1 VLDAQP
7 PRAVAAGNVETSQR
21 VVDVVLGALA
31 QALPDRIPAAS
42 SGSMSNLLFGD
53 DKLAYYETIAGG
65 AGASAQGP
73 GASCIHTHMTNTRN
87 TPVEALE
94 QALPVRVL
102 EYARRRGSG
111 GGGVHAGGDGV
122 VRAIELLADATV
134 TIIGERRRRPAY
146 GLQGGGPG
154 QPGSDTLQRGDR
166 EVKLP
171 GKVTFVARAGDR
183 LTIRTPGGGGHGDAM
198 RGKFWASV
206 LSGEPFKIA

>member
-1 VLDAQP
+1 
-7 PRAVAAGNVETSQR
+7 
-21 VVDVVLGALA
+21 
-31 QALPDRIPAAS
+31 
-42 SGSMSNLLFGD
+42 MSNLLLGD
-53 DKLAYYETIAGG
+53 DNHAYYETIAGG
-65 AGASAQGP
+65 AGASAHGA

-94 QALPVRVL
+94 QALPVRVI

-111 GGGVHAGGDGV
+111 GGGLHAGGDGV
-122 VRAIELLADATV
+122 VRALELLADATV
-134 TIIGERRRRPAY
+134 TVIGERRRRPPY

-154 QPGSDTLQRGDR
+154 QTGSDSLRRGDR

-183 LTIRTPGGGGHGDAM
+183 LTIRTPGGGGHGDSM

-206 LSGEPFKIA
+206 LTGAPLKIE